1 MKSRIDQEGVRAVL
15 AREDDMHQTISLTV
29 VADHKFFG
37 ECLVSVLR
45 GCQDFSVCD
54 LVRNETDVLHIVKRH
69 PPDVILIDRHLTDQT
84 AFKLTRHLSKHY
96 PDIKVLIFG
105 VTEAEPE
112 IRECVEAGARGYV
125 SKEASCSDLRQ
136 IIELVAQGETICS
149 PHMVHALFSH
159 LSELAREPWDGEAVE
174 PVPLTAREL
183 EILYH
188 ISKGWSNHQIADH
201 LYLSLHTVKNHV
213 HNILKKLQVQRRLE
227 AVEYANKRR
236 WLSHRYR

>member
-1 MKSRIDQEGVRAVL
+1 
-15 AREDDMHQTISLTV
+15 MHQTISLTV

-45 GCQDFSVCD
+45 ECKDLRVCD
-54 LVRNETDVLHIVKRH
+54 LLRNETDVLHSMQVR
-69 PPDVILIDRHLTDQT
+69 PPDVMLIDRHLTDQT
-84 AFKLTRHLSKHY
+84 AFKLTRHLSQHY
-96 PDIKVLIFG
+96 PDVKVLIFG
-105 VTEAEPE
+105 VTEAEAE

-125 SKEASCSDLRQ
+125 SKEASFSDLQQ
-136 IIELVAQGETICS
+136 IIELVARGETICS

-159 LSELAREPWDGEAVE
+159 LSELAQAPWNGEAAE
-174 PVPLTAREL
+174 PVPLTTREL

-188 ISKGWSNHQIADH
+188 ISKGWSNNQIADH

-227 AVEYANKRR
+227 AVEYANQRR
-236 WLSHRYR
+236 WLPHRYR